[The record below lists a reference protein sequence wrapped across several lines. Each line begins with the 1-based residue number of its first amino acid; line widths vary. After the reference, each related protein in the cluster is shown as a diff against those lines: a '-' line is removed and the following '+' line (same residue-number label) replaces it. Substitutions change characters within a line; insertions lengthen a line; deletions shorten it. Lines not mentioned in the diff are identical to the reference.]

1 MNKFLLA
8 SLALF
13 GTVGVQ
19 AQNLTKAKTTDSVKT
34 KANETSRK
42 LDEVVITETLNKP
55 HSTIALGLAD
65 IKRGQGVFMDDA
77 VNAGIPGVLMIRRSV
92 SGGQQFNIRGY
103 GNGLGPRGVNNNFDS
118 QGLKM
123 YLNGIPVTDA
133 EGITIMDDIDFGSI
147 SNVEVLKG
155 PAGSAYGFAIAGVV
169 NMQTQKA
176 EHNKVSIG
184 QNVMVGDFGLRR
196 YTTTLQ
202 VGGNH
207 SSILVNYGKLLS
219 DGFMPHNESTKDFV
233 NIIGDFQ
240 LNEKQKISSYLGYAN
255 SYDQRAGE
263 LTVDQYNN
271 KDYSGNP
278 AYIKNNAHSEIIG
291 YRFGLGHSYAFNK
304 YLANTT
310 FVFGSSNK
318 NSASSAGGWTDK
330 SPVSVGIRTAFD
342 MKFNMFGRNLTGTAG
357 IEAQQQTYESIG
369 YNMVADNLNPNGYN
383 LIGSMKSNMAIT
395 NKTYNAFTEWN
406 LKLPFMFDFSA
417 GLSLSTMDAR
427 LQDRFYNS
435 SNNTAS
441 PETHKPTSY
450 GAKYSNLVSPRIA
463 LNRSLGQNMSA
474 YVSYS
479 VGYRAPVSGNLFI
492 PYTGKINTE
501 LKPERGSQ
509 VEIGAKGSMLKDRFA
524 FQVALFEAVFSDK
537 MSSVS
542 VANPGNTATLY
553 SYLVNSGS
561 QDNKGVEVM
570 VKYLAYQSSNGFF
583 QTIQPF
589 ANLTYNDFKY
599 DNYQYQSSSTRV
611 VSDYSGLAV
620 AGVAPLTYNLGIDAV
635 TNHGVY
641 ANVNYNYRDAM
652 AITSDGAYKTKSFDL
667 LNAKVGYQ
675 RNFLQHF
682 VADMYVGAN
691 NITGSQNYNM
701 VFINQMPDAY
711 IPGPDKINYY
721 GGVNLK
727 YTF

>member
-19 AQNLTKAKTTDSVKT
+19 AQNSTNTKTTDSLKI
-34 KANETSRK
+34 KETSRLLNEVTVTEMSNKNKSAAK
-42 LDEVVITETLNKP
+42 L
-55 HSTIALGLAD
+55 ALAD

-77 VNAGIPGVLMIRRSV
+77 INTSMPGVLMMRRSV
-92 SGGQQFNIRGY
+92 SGGQQFNVRGY
-103 GNGLGPRGVNNNFDS
+103 GNGLGIRGANNNFDS

-133 EGITIMDDIDFGSI
+133 EGVTIMDDIDFGSI

-155 PAGSAYGFAIAGVV
+155 PAGSSYGFAIAGVV

-176 EHNKVSIG
+176 ELNKVSIG

-196 YTTTLQ
+196 YTTSLQ
-202 VGGNH
+202 VGGSH
-207 SSILVNYGKLLS
+207 SSILVNYGKQLS

-233 NIIGDFQ
+233 NIVGDFQ
-240 LNEKQKISSYLGYAN
+240 LSEKQKISSYLGYAN
-255 SYDQRAGE
+255 SYDERAGE
-263 LTVDQYNN
+263 LTVDQYNK

-278 AYIKNNAHSEIIG
+278 SYIKNNAHSEIIG

-310 FVFGSSNK
+310 SVFGSSNK
-318 NSASSAGGWTDK
+318 NTASSAGGWTDK
-330 SPVSVGIRTAFD
+330 SPVNVGIRSAFD
-342 MKFNMFGRNLTGTAG
+342 LRFNVFGRELSGTAG

-369 YNMVADNLNPNGYN
+369 YNMVANNLDPNGYN
-383 LIGSMKSNMAIT
+383 LIGSMKSNMAVT
-395 NKTYNAFTEWN
+395 SKTYNAFTEWN

-417 GLSLSTMDAR
+417 GLSLSTMDNH
-427 LQDRFYNS
+427 LEDRFYNAA
-435 SNNTAS
+435 NNTAS
-441 PETHKPTSY
+441 PETNKPSAY
-450 GAKYSNLVSPRIA
+450 GVKYSNLVSPRIA
-463 LNRSLGQNMSA
+463 LNRSFGQNFSA
-474 YVSYS
+474 YASYS

-492 PYTGKINTE
+492 PYTGKINTD
-501 LKPERGSQ
+501 LKPEKGSQ
-509 VEIGAKGSMLKDRFA
+509 YEIGAKGSLLNNRLA
-524 FQVALFEAVFSDK
+524 FQVALFNAVFSDK

-542 VANPGNTATLY
+542 VANAGNTATLY

-561 QDNKGVEVM
+561 QDNKGAEVM
-570 VKYLAYQSSNGFF
+570 VKYLAYQSSNGLFK
-583 QTIQPF
+583 TVQPF

-611 VSDYSGLAV
+611 VADYSGLAV
-620 AGVAPLTYNLGIDAV
+620 AGVAPLTYNLGVDAA
-635 TNHGVY
+635 TKYGVY

-652 AITSDGAYKTKSFDL
+652 PITSDGAFKTKSFDL
-667 LNAKVGYQ
+667 LNAKLGYQ
-675 RNFLQHF
+675 RSFLKNLM
-682 VADMYVGAN
+682 ADMYVGAN
-691 NITGSQNYNM
+691 NIMGTQYYNM